1 MRDLYS
7 LLKPIPIP
15 VPAEKAIS
23 AIETRFPHIAR
34 ELCALWK
41 TDRIEIYMDS
51 LLIDDRGGRVGF
63 PEDVLDELMFLSGM
77 RWHIIHEADRV
88 EDFQKPDVFSF
99 SAMNEADLRR
109 AGSTRA
115 WVLE

>member
-7 LLKPIPIP
+7 LLKPIPILES
-15 VPAEKAIS
+15 AEKTVS
-23 AIETRFPHIAR
+23 AIESRFPHIAR
-34 ELCALWK
+34 ELCTLWK
-41 TDRIEIYMDS
+41 TDQIEIYLDS
-51 LLIDDRGGRVGF
+51 LLIDDRGGRIGF

-77 RWHIIHEADRV
+77 RWHLYHDAGRV